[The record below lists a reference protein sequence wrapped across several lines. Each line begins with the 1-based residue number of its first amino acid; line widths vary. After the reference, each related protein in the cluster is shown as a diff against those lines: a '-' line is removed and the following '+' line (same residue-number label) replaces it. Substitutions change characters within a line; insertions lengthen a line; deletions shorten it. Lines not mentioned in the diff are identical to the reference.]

1 MCRTKDRKGVIKK
14 AARELRDDRDA
25 QRILEKRRFE
35 VEIDAKKQEQRLQKW
50 FAYWAVGL
58 VSVWLVF
65 VAVLLVLVGMSR
77 ISLSNGVLMT
87 LLATTTVNVI
97 ACQLLWRRDCFQTSS
112 FFIRTL
118 NCHFGE
124 V

>member
-25 QRILEKRRFE
+25 QRLLEKRRFE
-35 VEIDAKKQEQRLQKW
+35 VEIDAKKQEQRLQQW

-65 VAVLLVLVGMSR
+65 VAVLLVLVGMSC
-77 ISLSNGVLMT
+77 ISLSNSVLMT

-97 ACQLLWRRDCFQTSS
+97 ALSIVMAKGLFP
-112 FFIRTL
+112 
-118 NCHFGE
+118 NK
-124 V
+124 